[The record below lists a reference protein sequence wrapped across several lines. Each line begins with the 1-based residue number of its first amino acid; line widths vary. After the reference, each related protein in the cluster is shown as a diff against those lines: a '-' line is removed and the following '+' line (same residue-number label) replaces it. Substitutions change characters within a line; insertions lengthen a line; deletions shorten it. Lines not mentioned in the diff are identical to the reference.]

1 MLIFVTRLLVMF
13 LRVFNTD
20 SSEGLEILTR
30 ITLGLSHLA
39 DHRFRHNFQDCV
51 NPICSCGREIKT

>member
-13 LRVFNTD
+13 LRVFNID

-30 ITLGLSHLA
+30 IALGLSHLA